1 MSSNKP
7 KLAIIYGS
15 VCGGCDVSLVNAAEC
30 LADLLTSYD
39 VIYWSIALDGKLHT
53 LERLERIDVAIYMGS
68 IRTENNAKLAKLIK
82 EKADLIVA
90 YGTCAVYGGI
100 PGLGTLIKPSIL
112 IETMKSTITT
122 TPETEKIVKNI
133 VKENLEIPSLS
144 SQCLPLSAFVEPDI
158 LVPGCPPSV
167 ENVEKLIDI
176 LKQYLRGKRPNKG
189 LMLAEPRSLCEEC
202 PRKPK
207 DMSKL
212 VIPNIYRLHEVVP
225 REDKCFL
232 EQGILCLG
240 PITRAGCGHRC
251 IKANMPCAGCMG
263 PVQRIDDVGLKFL
276 SSLASAL
283 LADKEKEL
291 GEEELAKLLDKIVDP
306 QGLFYR
312 YTLPT
317 SYLTKL
323 ALKRMRE

>member
-7 KLAIIYGS
+7 KLAILYGS
-15 VCGGCDVSLVNAAEC
+15 VCGGCDVSLVNVGEP
-30 LADLLTSYD
+30 LADLLTNFD
-39 VIYWSIALDGKLHT
+39 VIYWSIALDGKLRT
-53 LERLERIDVAIYMGS
+53 LEKLERIDVAIYMGP
-68 IRTENNAKLAKLIK
+68 IRTEHNVKLAELIK
-82 EKADLIVA
+82 EKADLVVA

-100 PGLGTLIKPSIL
+100 PGLGTLIKPSSL
-112 IETMKSTITT
+112 LETMKSTITT
-122 TPETEKIVKNI
+122 TPETEKVVKDLK
-133 VKENLEIPSLS
+133 KEGISITPLAKY
-144 SQCLPLSAFVEPDI
+144 CLPLSSVVEPDI
-158 LVPGCPPSV
+158 LVPGCPPAV

-176 LKQYLRGKRPNKG
+176 LKLYLKGERPSKG

-207 DMSKL
+207 DMTKL
-212 VIPNIYRLHEVVP
+212 VIPNIYRLYETVP
-225 REDKCFL
+225 KEDKCFL

-291 GEEELAKLLDKIVDP
+291 GEEGLAKLLDKIIDP

-312 YTLPT
+312 YSLPK

-323 ALKRMRE
+323 ILKRVKK

>member
-7 KLAIIYGS
+7 KLAIVYGS
-15 VCGGCDVSLVNAAEC
+15 VCGGCDVSLVNVGEP
-30 LADLLTSYD
+30 LADLLTNYD

-53 LERLERIDVAIYMGS
+53 LEKLERIDVAIYMGP
-68 IRTENNAKLAKLIK
+68 IRTELNMKLAKLIR
-82 EKADLIVA
+82 EKADLVVA

-100 PGLGTLIKPSIL
+100 PGLGALIKPSTL
-112 IETMKSTITT
+112 VETMKSTVTT
-122 TPETEKIVKNI
+122 TPGSEKVVKSME
-133 VKENLEIPSLS
+133 KEGLKIPPLTN
-144 SQCLPLSAFVEPDI
+144 QCLPLSVVVEPDV
-158 LVPGCPPSV
+158 LVPGCPPAV

-176 LKQYLRGKRPNKG
+176 LKKYLRGEKPVKG

-202 PRKPK
+202 PRRPK

-212 VIPNIYRLHEVVP
+212 VIPNIYRLHEAVP
-225 REDKCFL
+225 KEDKCFL

-263 PVQRIDDVGLKFL
+263 PVQRVDDVGLKFL

-291 GEEELAKLLDKIVDP
+291 GEEGLAKLLDKIVDP

-323 ALKRMRE
+323 VLKRLRK